1 MFLPKVVKSYLILFE
16 KSYLIAHTY
25 TAPIFLNVSKYGAQH
40 QLMIIYLIKLI
51 ATLQMQLEFYSL
63 DRKKIE
69 IETFK

>member
-1 MFLPKVVKSYLILFE
+1 MCSFIGTYLYLILFE

-63 DRKKIE
+63 DRKKK